1 VPFIVLYDANALYPN
16 SQRDLLIR
24 IARAG
29 LVQAKWS
36 QQVVEETVR
45 ALARNLP
52 NKPKESLERLAGL
65 INESVPDCLVTGYEP
80 LIEGLKLP
88 DPDDRHVLAAAIKA
102 GAQVIVTANLKDFP
116 ADDLRPWNV
125 EAKSPDDFV
134 LDQIHINDKVVF
146 ACVQQIADSRKRRP
160 ASVRD
165 VLGELERSGLV
176 QSVAALRAN

>member
-1 VPFIVLYDANALYPN
+1 MPFIVLYDANALYPN

-36 QQVVEETVR
+36 EQIVDEMVR
-45 ALARNLP
+45 ALARNMP
-52 NKPKESLERLAGL
+52 DKPKERLERLVAL
-65 INESVPDCLVTGYEP
+65 VNDSVADCLVTGYEP
-80 LIEGLKLP
+80 LIDGLKLL

-102 GAQVIVTANLKDFP
+102 SAQVIVTANLKDFP
-116 ADDLRPWNV
+116 AADLRQWNI
-125 EAKSPDDFV
+125 EPRSPDDFV

-146 ACVQQIADSRKRRP
+146 ACVQQIADLRKRHP
-160 ASVRD
+160 STVRD

-176 QSVAALRAN
+176 QSVAALRTN